1 MLEATTLAYLAGM
14 IDGDGY
20 ISITRSTA
28 KGKDYFAAQVGI
40 AGTRREPH
48 DLAASLFGGAVYCY
62 RPANPRHRPQFQW
75 QRMGKAAVPVIEA
88 VLPYLLIK
96 ADHALLALELQEH
109 VAECTAEDPFP
120 WFSPSYDPI
129 TAMRRMR
136 EEGRRPPARWRHARR
151 LPGEVNLR
159 DNPAAY
165 EVLGVLLAKVVEL
178 TVRGME
184 AKAAAPAPG
193 RRGRVF

>member
-1 MLEATTLAYLAGM
+1 MQPEPTTLAYLAGM

-20 ISITRSTA
+20 ITIARSTA

-48 DLAASLFGGAVYCY
+48 DLAARLFGGAVYCY

-96 ADHALLALELQEH
+96 TDHALLALELQEH
-109 VAECTAEDPFP
+109 VAQCTTDDPFP

-129 TAMRRMR
+129 SAMRRMR
-136 EEGRRPPARWRHARR
+136 DEMIDMNQSR
-151 LPGEVNLR
+151 N
-159 DNPAAY
+159 
-165 EVLGVLLAKVVEL
+165 KV
-178 TVRGME
+178 RIGK
-184 AKAAAPAPG
+184 KAAG
-193 RRGRVF
+193 RQLDGRTHDGFPVSATS